1 MSAPASYN
9 KKEKLKSR
17 KLIEGLFVKGRSF
30 SVFPIN
36 VFYTVLPEAAT
47 PVQAGVG
54 VSARNFKKAVARNRI
69 KRLLRESYR
78 LNKALLHDALKPGE
92 KKVGVFF
99 LYVGRELPEGTLLN
113 EKMSAVL
120 TKLGNEINR

>member
-17 KLIEGLFVKGRSF
+17 KLIERLFVKSRSF
-30 SVFPIN
+30 SVFPIK
-36 VFYTVLPEAAT
+36 VFYTVLPEAVT

-78 LNKALLHDALKPGE
+78 LNKALLHDALKPGD

-99 LYVGRELPEGTLLN
+99 LYVGKELPEGALLN
-113 EKMSAVL
+113 EKMSAAL